1 MAVSKKRSKPGTA
14 KRSSKKT
21 GKKKTTASKKKTTAS
36 QKSGKKATTASKKS
50 SKKATT
56 TSKKRA
62 SKTSTSAST
71 GGTSKGRSMTS
82 KAKGKGNYDA
92 SAIQFLEGVDHV
104 RKRPGMYI
112 GGVNKEGLHHLV
124 WEILDNAVDEVI
136 NGHATE
142 IQVELDAD
150 HRGITIT
157 DNGRGIPVDKHPQL
171 KVPAVVAVF
180 TKLGAGGKF
189 DDASY
194 KHSGGLHGVGAAV
207 ANALSESLTVT
218 VWRGGT
224 RWRVDFERGVQQGK
238 LTKVGKA
245 RGSGTT
251 VHLRPDPEVFGAKAT
266 LDPIVLRERLEAKS
280 YLHKGLKIVF
290 TDPKGQGPETFFH
303 ANGIV
308 EYLGKLIQVRGN
320 AAVHQG
326 MFTTERP
333 EDPKLEIAVAWT
345 EATEDAT
352 YSFVNGVP
360 TPDGGTHEQGFR
372 NALGKALRAYMQAHK
387 LEPKGVSITLE
398 DMKEG
403 MVAILSVYVLEPQF
417 QSQTKNR
424 LNNPEVV
431 GQVEGVLRP
440 ALEQWLHENRSTAE
454 SVVARVI
461 AAARARMA
469 SRAASQ
475 KVSRKT
481 AGAAR
486 LNLPGKLADC
496 GSSNPRK
503 SELFIVEGDSAGGSA
518 KMGRDRQTQA
528 ILPLRGKVL
537 NAEQATL
544 NKVLANEELGN
555 VVKALGCG
563 IGKEFDLS
571 RLRYH
576 KIILLMDADSD
587 GHHIA
592 TLLLTFFYRY
602 MPELIRRGHVYLA
615 QPPLY
620 RVDVGK
626 ETTWVADDAHL
637 QRVLAGITR
646 GKPEIQRFKGLGE
659 MMPKTLKDTTLD
671 PKKRQLIQVSIND
684 ELATDRTISEL
695 MGKDTSSRYQF
706 IMERAA
712 EAEALDV

>member
-1 MAVSKKRSKPGTA
+1 MA
-14 KRSSKKT
+14 
-21 GKKKTTASKKKTTAS
+21 GKKKTSA
-36 QKSGKKATTASKKS
+36 GKGAP
-50 SKKATT
+50 
-56 TSKKRA
+56 A
-62 SKTSTSAST
+62 SKTVAA
-71 GGTSKGRSMTS
+71 
-82 KAKGKGNYDA
+82 KAVVGKPEAAKKAEAAKKPAAYDA
-92 SAIQFLEGVDHV
+92 AAIQFLEGVDHV

-142 IQVELDAD
+142 ITVELDAD
-150 HRGITIT
+150 HQGISVV
-157 DNGRGIPVDKHPQL
+157 DNGRGIPVDMHPQL

-189 DDASY
+189 DKGSY

-207 ANALSESLTVT
+207 ANALSAELAVE
-218 VWRGGT
+218 VWRDGG
-224 RWRVDFERGVQQGK
+224 RWRQRFAQGVPTGK
-238 LTKVGKA
+238 LEKLGA
-245 RGSGTT
+245 SRGSGTK
-251 VHLRPDPEVFGAKAT
+251 VHLRPDAT
-266 LDPIVLRERLEAKS
+266 MFPKIAFDPQVLRERLEAKS
-280 YLHKGLKIVF
+280 YLHRGLKIVF
-290 TDPKGQGPETFFH
+290 VDPKGGTRETFQH
-303 ANGIV
+303 AQGIV
-308 EYLGKLIQVRGN
+308 DYLAKLVQVRGKP
-320 AAVHQG
+320 AVHPG
-326 MFTTERP
+326 LFTYERDD
-333 EDPKLEIAVAWT
+333 EPKLEVALAWT
-345 EATEDAT
+345 ESTEDVT

-387 LEPKGVSITLE
+387 LEPKGVAVTLE
-398 DMKEG
+398 DMREG
-403 MVAILSVYVLEPQF
+403 MVSIVSTYVLEPQF

-431 GQVEGVLRP
+431 AQVEGVLRP
-440 ALEQWLHENRSTAE
+440 ALEQWLHENRSAAE
-454 SVVARVI
+454 AIVARVI
-461 AAARARMA
+461 ASARARMA

-475 KVSRKT
+475 KVSRKSAT
-481 AGAAR
+481 SGR

-496 GSSNPRK
+496 ASADPRK

-537 NAEQATL
+537 NAEQASL
-544 NKVLANEELGN
+544 SKVLENEELGN

-563 IGKEFDLS
+563 IGKDFELG
-571 RLRYH
+571 RLRYG

-602 MPELIRRGHVYLA
+602 MPELVRRGHVYLA

-620 RVDVGK
+620 RVDVG
-626 ETTWVADDAHL
+626 TQTHWVADDAAL
-637 QRVLAGITR
+637 QRLLRDVKR

-659 MMPKTLKDTTLD
+659 MMPETLKSTTLD
-671 PKKRQLIQVSIND
+671 PKKRQLVQVSIRD
-684 ELATDRTISEL
+684 ELATDRTIADL
-695 MGKDTSSRYQF
+695 MGKDAGARYSF

-712 EAEALDV
+712 EADALDV

>member
-1 MAVSKKRSKPGTA
+1 MAKA
-14 KRSSKKT
+14 KRKVQRKAKS
-21 GKKKTTASKKKTTAS
+21 GAKTTAA
-36 QKSGKKATTASKKS
+36 KS
-50 SKKATT
+50 
-56 TSKKRA
+56 
-62 SKTSTSAST
+62 
-71 GGTSKGRSMTS
+71 
-82 KAKGKGNYDA
+82 YDA
-92 SAIQFLEGVDHV
+92 DAIQFLEGVDHV

-124 WEILDNAVDEVI
+124 WEILDNSVDEAI
-136 NGHATE
+136 NGHASE
-142 IQVELDAD
+142 ITVELDDD
-150 HRGITIT
+150 HCGITIA
-157 DNGRGIPVDKHPQL
+157 DNGRGIPIDKHAKL
-171 KVPAVVAVF
+171 KIPAVVAVF

-189 DDASY
+189 DGGSY

-207 ANALSESLTVT
+207 ANALSSELTVQ
-218 VWRGGT
+218 VWRKGGK
-224 RWRVDFERGVQQGK
+224 WEVYFERGVQVGK
-238 LTKVGKA
+238 LKKTGTS
-245 RGSGTT
+245 RGSGTS
-251 VHLRPDPEVFGAKAT
+251 VHLRPDPSVFAKPTFDPT
-266 LDPIVLRERLEAKS
+266 LLRQRLEAKS

-290 TDPKGQGPETFFH
+290 VDPKTNTREEFLH

-308 EYLGKLIQVRGN
+308 EYLGKLIQVRGK

-326 MFTTERP
+326 LFSCERAQ
-333 EDPKLEIAVAWT
+333 DPKLEASFAWT

-387 LEPKGVSITLE
+387 LEPKGVTINLE
-398 DMKEG
+398 DMREG
-403 MVAILSVYVLEPQF
+403 MVVILSVYVLEPQF

-424 LNNPEVV
+424 LNNPEVTT
-431 GQVEGVLRP
+431 QVEGALRP
-440 ALEQWLHENRSTAE
+440 MLEQWLHENRSAAE
-454 SVVARVI
+454 SIVARVI
-461 AAARARMA
+461 AAARARAA

-475 KVSRKT
+475 KISRKNAA
-481 AGAAR
+481 AGR

-496 GSSNPRK
+496 ASTDPRK

-518 KMGRDRQTQA
+518 KMGRNRQTQA

-544 NKVLANEELGN
+544 NRVMANEELGN

-563 IGKEFDLS
+563 VGKELDIK

-576 KIILLMDADSD
+576 KVVLLMDADSD

-602 MPELIRRGHVYLA
+602 MPDLIRHGHVYLA

-626 ETTWVADDAHL
+626 ESTWVADDDQL
-637 QRVLAGITR
+637 RKVLAGIKR

-659 MMPKTLKDTTLD
+659 MMPATLRETTLD
-671 PKKRQLIQVSIND
+671 PKRRKLVRVKILD
-684 ELATDRTISEL
+684 ELATDRTISDL
-695 MGKDTSSRYQF
+695 MGKDSGWRYQF
-706 IMERAA
+706 IMESAS
-712 EAEALDV
+712 EAELLDV